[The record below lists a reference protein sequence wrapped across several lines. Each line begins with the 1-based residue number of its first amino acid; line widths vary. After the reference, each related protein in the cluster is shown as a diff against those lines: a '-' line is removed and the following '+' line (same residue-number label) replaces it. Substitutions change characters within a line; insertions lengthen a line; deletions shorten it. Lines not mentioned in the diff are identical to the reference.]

1 METGCTKTV
10 RSNRLLLIDMSLVL
24 SSVTTDI
31 GNLPPCLKTARKKKN
46 KWIRKRKRTKK
57 QVHWS
62 ENLVEVIQ
70 TPYEEKEPEVTT
82 KETQHKHE
90 ICKMEDLL
98 PQNRISNT
106 HIPVESSSTLEDC
119 ESKVGND
126 STSETL
132 CPVYSFA
139 NMERETDTLIKS
151 IPAKDL
157 DGDFALTCGS
167 LSAFSGERR
176 RYLNQLL
183 SCFDNLKLDR
193 DVTPIQ
199 CS

>member
-1 METGCTKTV
+1 
-10 RSNRLLLIDMSLVL
+10 MSLVL
-24 SSVTTDI
+24 PSVTTDI

-70 TPYEEKEPEVTT
+70 TPCEETEPEVTA
-82 KETQHKHE
+82 KETQHEHD
-90 ICKMEDLL
+90 ICKLEDLL
-98 PQNRISNT
+98 PQNQIRNT
-106 HIPVESSSTLEDC
+106 HIPVESCGTQDC
-119 ESKVGND
+119 ESKVEND
-126 STSETL
+126 STNETL

-167 LSAFSGERR
+167 LSASSGERR